1 MKALILGIS
10 GQDGAYLAKELVSR
24 DVNVTGITRQSGL
37 SSLNNLKRLR
47 VRGNIDIVS
56 LDSYRTGTL
65 KDVLV
70 GCGPDVIYNL
80 SGPSSV
86 GYSFERPHEAFKDI
100 VGLTSEILEVLRTEL
115 PSTRLYH
122 ASSSECF
129 GNTPAEGASE
139 DCPFMPQSPYAVA
152 KAAAHWLVKS
162 YRDSYGLFAVN
173 GILFNH
179 ESPLRTESFVT
190 GKIVNAAARIKM
202 GSEEKLRLG
211 RTNMRRDWG
220 WAPDYVG
227 AMILMLESLR
237 PDDYVIATG
246 KTTSLQEFTEKTF
259 SYFDLDWQDHVL
271 RDEDLYRPNDI
282 GYSRGKP
289 HKAKKE
295 LGWEAKTNVEGLVA
309 KMCDHAL
316 ARVREETRSG

>member
-1 MKALILGIS
+1 
-10 GQDGAYLAKELVSR
+10 
-24 DVNVTGITRQSGL
+24 
-37 SSLNNLKRLR
+37 
-47 VRGNIDIVS
+47 
-56 LDSYRTGTL
+56 
-65 KDVLV
+65 
-70 GCGPDVIYNL
+70 
-80 SGPSSV
+80 
-86 GYSFERPHEAFKDI
+86 
-100 VGLTSEILEVLRTEL
+100 
-115 PSTRLYH
+115 
-122 ASSSECF
+122 
-129 GNTPAEGASE
+129 
-139 DCPFMPQSPYAVA
+139 
-152 KAAAHWLVKS
+152 
-162 YRDSYGLFAVN
+162 
-173 GILFNH
+173 
-179 ESPLRTESFVT
+179 
-190 GKIVNAAARIKM
+190 
-202 GSEEKLRLG
+202 
-211 RTNMRRDWG
+211 MRRDWG

-309 KMCDHAL
+309 KMCDDAL